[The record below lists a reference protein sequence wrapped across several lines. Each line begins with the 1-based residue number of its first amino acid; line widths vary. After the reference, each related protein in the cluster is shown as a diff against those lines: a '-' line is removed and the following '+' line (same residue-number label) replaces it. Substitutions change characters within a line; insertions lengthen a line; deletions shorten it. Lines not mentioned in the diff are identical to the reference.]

1 MNWLSMTVGAVF
13 LICLI
18 VGFMRG
24 ALKIIVS
31 LAATLLTL
39 VLVYFATPYVSDAIA
54 EYTPLD
60 DMIKSQVVST
70 MANAAASQLGGGEEA
85 GGMDADSVRK
95 VLQAAGVSEE
105 TLAQYGITIDDIV
118 NGNISS
124 EDLAR
129 FGISSDVLN
138 GLRGEEG
145 TSMED
150 IITSAEIPRDVQI
163 QAIEGADLPEIFKSL
178 LTENNNSEMY
188 SRLGAETFAEYVGD
202 FLAKL
207 ILNILAFLC
216 TFILVTIVVR
226 AVIFALDIVSNLPV
240 LGILNRIA
248 GGIIGLGG
256 ALIIVWTAFI
266 VITLLYVTSFGKEM
280 YELIDTDLFLKTLY
294 QYNPIMEIATMFR

>member
-118 NGNISS
+118 NGNISR

-138 GLRGEEG
+138 GLQGEEG

>member
-1 MNWLSMTVGAVF
+1 MNWLSMLIGAVF
-13 LICLI
+13 LICMI

-24 ALKIIVS
+24 AIKIIVS
-31 LAATLLTL
+31 LAATVVTL
-39 VLVYFATPYVSDAIA
+39 VLVYFATPFVSDAIA
-54 EYTPLD
+54 RYTPLD
-60 DMIKSQVVST
+60 DMIKSQVVQT
-70 MANAAASQLGGGEEA
+70 MANAASAQLGGEEE
-85 GGMDADSVRK
+85 GGSLDAASVRR
-95 VLQAAGVSEE
+95 VLEAAGISEDM
-105 TLAQYGITIDDIV
+105 LAQYGISIDDIV

-124 EDLAR
+124 EDLAK
-129 FGISSDVLN
+129 FGISGDVLN
-138 GLRGEEG
+138 GLQGEDG
-145 TSMED
+145 ASMED

-163 QAIEGADLPEIFKSL
+163 SAIEAADLPDVFKNL

-188 SRLGAETFAEYVGD
+188 QRLGAETFAEYVGN
-202 FLAKL
+202 FLSEL

>member
-24 ALKIIVS
+24 AIKIIVS

-39 VLVYFATPYVSDAIA
+39 VLVYFATPYVADAIA

-70 MANAAASQLGGGEEA
+70 MANAAASQLGGGEES

-95 VLQAAGVSEE
+95 VLQAAGVSEDM
-105 TLAQYGITIDDIV
+105 LAQYGITIDDIV

-138 GLRGEEG
+138 GLQGEEG

-280 YELIDTDLFLKTLY
+280 YEMIDTDLFLKTLY

>member
-1 MNWLSMTVGAVF
+1 MNWLSMLIGAVF
-13 LICLI
+13 LICMI

-24 ALKIIVS
+24 AIKIIVS
-31 LAATLLTL
+31 LVATVVTL
-39 VLVYFATPYVSDAIA
+39 VLVYFATPFVSDAIA

-70 MANAAASQLGGGEEA
+70 MANAASSQLGGEEE
-85 GGMDADSVRK
+85 GGSLDAASVRR
-95 VLQAAGVSEE
+95 VLEAAGISEDM
-105 TLAQYGITIDDIV
+105 LAQYGISIDDIV

-124 EDLAR
+124 ADLAK
-129 FGISSDVLN
+129 FGISGDVLN
-138 GLRGEEG
+138 GLQGEDG
-145 TSMED
+145 ASMED

-163 QAIEGADLPEIFKSL
+163 SAIEAADLPDVFKNL

-188 SRLGAETFAEYVGD
+188 QRLGAETFAQYVGN
-202 FLAKL
+202 FLSEL

>member
-39 VLVYFATPYVSDAIA
+39 VLVYFATPYVADAIA

-70 MANAAASQLGGGEEA
+70 MANAAASQLGGGEESE
-85 GGMDADSVRK
+85 GMDADSVRK
-95 VLQAAGVSEE
+95 VLEAAGVSEE

-138 GLRGEEG
+138 GLQGEEG
-145 TSMED
+145 ASMED

-216 TFILVTIVVR
+216 TFILITIVVR

>member
-138 GLRGEEG
+138 GLQGEEG

-226 AVIFALDIVSNLPV
+226 AVIFPLDIVSNLPV

>member
-1 MNWLSMTVGAVF
+1 MSWLSMTVGAVF

-138 GLRGEEG
+138 GLQGEEG

>member
-138 GLRGEEG
+138 GLQGEEG

-188 SRLGAETFAEYVGD
+188 SRLGVETFAEYVGD

>member
-1 MNWLSMTVGAVF
+1 MNWLSMLIGAVF
-13 LICLI
+13 LICMI

-24 ALKIIVS
+24 AIKIIVS
-31 LAATLLTL
+31 LVATVVTL
-39 VLVYFATPYVSDAIA
+39 VLVYFATPFVSDAIA
-54 EYTPLD
+54 RYTPLD
-60 DMIKSQVVST
+60 DMIKSQVVQT
-70 MANAAASQLGGGEEA
+70 MANAASAQLGGEEE
-85 GGMDADSVRK
+85 GGSLDAASVRR
-95 VLQAAGVSEE
+95 VLEAAGISEDM
-105 TLAQYGITIDDIV
+105 LAQYGISIDDIV

-124 EDLAR
+124 EDLAK
-129 FGISSDVLN
+129 FGISGDVLN
-138 GLRGEEG
+138 GLQGEDG
-145 TSMED
+145 ASMED

-163 QAIEGADLPEIFKSL
+163 SAIEAADLPDVFKNL

-188 SRLGAETFAEYVGD
+188 QRLGAETFAEYVGN
-202 FLAKL
+202 FLSEL

>member
-1 MNWLSMTVGAVF
+1 MNWLSMLIGAVF
-13 LICLI
+13 LICMI

-24 ALKIIVS
+24 AIKIIVS
-31 LAATLLTL
+31 LAATIVTL
-39 VLVYFATPYVSDAIA
+39 VLVYFATPFVSDAIA
-54 EYTPLD
+54 RYTPLD
-60 DMIKSQVVST
+60 DMIKSQVVQT
-70 MANAAASQLGGGEEA
+70 MANAASAQLGGEEE
-85 GGMDADSVRK
+85 GGSLDAASVRR
-95 VLQAAGVSEE
+95 VLEAAGISEDM
-105 TLAQYGITIDDIV
+105 LAQYGISIDDIV

-124 EDLAR
+124 ADLAK
-129 FGISSDVLN
+129 FGISGDVLN
-138 GLRGEEG
+138 GLQGEDG
-145 TSMED
+145 ASMED

-163 QAIEGADLPEIFKSL
+163 SAIEAADLPDVFKNL

-188 SRLGAETFAEYVGD
+188 QRLGAETFAEYVGN
-202 FLAKL
+202 FLSEL

>member
-1 MNWLSMTVGAVF
+1 MNWLSMLIGAVF
-13 LICLI
+13 LICMI

-24 ALKIIVS
+24 AIKIIVS
-31 LAATLLTL
+31 LAATVVTL
-39 VLVYFATPYVSDAIA
+39 VLVYFATPFVSDAIA
-54 EYTPLD
+54 RYTPLD

-138 GLRGEEG
+138 GLQGEEG

>member
-39 VLVYFATPYVSDAIA
+39 VLVYFATPYVADAIA

-70 MANAAASQLGGGEEA
+70 MANAAASQLGGGEES

-95 VLQAAGVSEE
+95 VLQAAGVSEDM
-105 TLAQYGITIDDIV
+105 LAQYGITIDDIV

-138 GLRGEEG
+138 GLQGEEG

-207 ILNILAFLC
+207 ILNILAFFVYIYPCYDCCPGRHICPGHCFQSPGPWHLKPDRGRNHRPWRRSDHRVDGIYRDHASLC
-216 TFILVTIVVR
+216 DKLWQRNVRDDQYRSVFENVV
-226 AVIFALDIVSNLPV
+226 
-240 LGILNRIA
+240 
-248 GGIIGLGG
+248 
-256 ALIIVWTAFI
+256 
-266 VITLLYVTSFGKEM
+266 
-280 YELIDTDLFLKTLY
+280 
-294 QYNPIMEIATMFR
+294 PI

>member
-138 GLRGEEG
+138 GLQGEEG

-226 AVIFALDIVSNLPV
+226 AVIFALEIVSNLPV

>member
-39 VLVYFATPYVSDAIA
+39 VLVYFATPYVADAIA

-70 MANAAASQLGGGEEA
+70 MANAAASQLGGGEES

-95 VLQAAGVSEE
+95 VLQAAGVSEDM
-105 TLAQYGITIDDIV
+105 LAQYGITIDDIV

-138 GLRGEEG
+138 GLQGEEG

-280 YELIDTDLFLKTLY
+280 YEMIDTDLFLKTLY

>member
-138 GLRGEEG
+138 GLQGEEG

-163 QAIEGADLPEIFKSL
+163 QVIEGADLPEIFKSL

>member
-1 MNWLSMTVGAVF
+1 MNWLSMTVGAIF

-138 GLRGEEG
+138 GLQGEEG

>member
-1 MNWLSMTVGAVF
+1 MNWLSMLIGAVF
-13 LICLI
+13 LICMI

-24 ALKIIVS
+24 AIKIIVS
-31 LAATLLTL
+31 LVATVVTL
-39 VLVYFATPYVSDAIA
+39 VLVYFATPFVSDAIA

-60 DMIKSQVVST
+60 DMIKSQVVQT
-70 MANAAASQLGGGEEA
+70 MANAASAQLGGEEE
-85 GGMDADSVRK
+85 GGSLDAASVRR
-95 VLQAAGVSEE
+95 VLEAAGISEDM
-105 TLAQYGITIDDIV
+105 LAQYGISIDDIV

-124 EDLAR
+124 EDLAK
-129 FGISSDVLN
+129 FGISGDVLN
-138 GLRGEEG
+138 GLQGEDG
-145 TSMED
+145 ASMED
-150 IITSAEIPRDVQI
+150 IITSAEIPRDVQTS
-163 QAIEGADLPEIFKSL
+163 AIEAADLPDVFKNL

-188 SRLGAETFAEYVGD
+188 QRLGAETFAQYVGN
-202 FLAKL
+202 FLSEL

>member
-1 MNWLSMTVGAVF
+1 MNWLSMLIGAVF
-13 LICLI
+13 LICMI

-24 ALKIIVS
+24 AIKIIVS
-31 LAATLLTL
+31 LVATVVTL
-39 VLVYFATPYVSDAIA
+39 VLVYFATPFVSDAIA

-60 DMIKSQVVST
+60 DMIKSQVVQT
-70 MANAAASQLGGGEEA
+70 MANAASAQLGGEEE
-85 GGMDADSVRK
+85 GGSLDAASVRR
-95 VLQAAGVSEE
+95 VLEAAGISEDM
-105 TLAQYGITIDDIV
+105 LAQYGISIDDIV

-124 EDLAR
+124 EDLAK
-129 FGISSDVLN
+129 FGISGDVLN
-138 GLRGEEG
+138 GLQGEDG
-145 TSMED
+145 ASMED
-150 IITSAEIPRDVQI
+150 IITSAEIPRDVQTS
-163 QAIEGADLPEIFKSL
+163 AIEAADLPDVFKNL

-188 SRLGAETFAEYVGD
+188 QRLGAETFAQYVGN
-202 FLAKL
+202 FLSEL

-226 AVIFALDIVSNLPV
+226 AGIFALDIVSNLPV
-240 LGILNRIA
+240 LCILNRIG

>member
-138 GLRGEEG
+138 GLQGEEG

-256 ALIIVWTAFI
+256 ALIIVWPAFI

>member
-54 EYTPLD
+54 EYTPLE

-138 GLRGEEG
+138 GLQGEEG